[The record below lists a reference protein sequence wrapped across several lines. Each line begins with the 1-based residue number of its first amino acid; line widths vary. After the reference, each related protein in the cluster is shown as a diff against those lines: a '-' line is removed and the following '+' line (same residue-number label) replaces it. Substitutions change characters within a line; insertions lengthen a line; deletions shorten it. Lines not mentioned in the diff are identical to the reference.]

1 MQKPRPIATKR
12 TATVTRPNT
21 DRSAAQR
28 LRIIHELCVRRQ
40 VKWEAS
46 FLNLQRDGRSYARV
60 NFVQVAMLRF
70 DGRGLI
76 THLEEYWTSKGKYGK
91 GERGESKRAAIR
103 AGKRKPPKAYGWLGS
118 YAMR

>member
-1 MQKPRPIATKR
+1 M
-12 TATVTRPNT
+12 
-21 DRSAAQR
+21 QR
-28 LRIIHELCVRRQ
+28 LRIIHKFCVPRQ